1 MLQSMWSQRAGHNL
15 VTEQQQPTL
24 FTIRGDG
31 GFGSTNEIHAI
42 GAKVWVKEANGP
54 PIPADVTVQGK
65 DNTILVM
72 ITRQEKWKYVP
83 LTHCHSCK

>member
-1 MLQSMWSQRAGHNL
+1 MQKGEPPILLMVRAD
-15 VTEQQQPTL
+15 E
-24 FTIRGDG
+24 

-54 PIPADVTVQGK
+54 PIPTDVTVQGK

-72 ITRQEKWKYVP
+72 ITKQEKWKYVP
-83 LTHCHSCK
+83 LTHCHSCE

>member
-1 MLQSMWSQRAGHNL
+1 MFLLTN
-15 VTEQQQPTL
+15 
-24 FTIRGDG
+24 RGDG

-54 PIPADVTVQGK
+54 PIPADVMVQGK

-83 LTHCHSCK
+83 LTHCHSWE